1 MRLLG
6 NWHEGSNPSVSARI
20 FKLSGF
26 AGSFFVFL
34 PLDTIIFDAQ
44 RQNFEIF
51 GFGSHIFEVQ
61 RQNQTF
67 KKDLDLL
74 E

>member
-1 MRLLG
+1 
-6 NWHEGSNPSVSARI
+6 
-20 FKLSGF
+20 
-26 AGSFFVFL
+26 VFL